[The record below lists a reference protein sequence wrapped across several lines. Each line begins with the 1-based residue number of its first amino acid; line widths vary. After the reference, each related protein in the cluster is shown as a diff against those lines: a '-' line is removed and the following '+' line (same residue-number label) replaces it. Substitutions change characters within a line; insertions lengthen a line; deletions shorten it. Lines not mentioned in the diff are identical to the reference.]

1 MTTSISREVAFQCVR
16 DSKQNAKG
24 TQMSEQRDMSGTLS
38 KNTRKE
44 KPSHSDYTGSILVNG
59 EKFWLNGWIKDGKGG
74 TKFLSPSVRPTEE
87 RAEPKP
93 AAKPAMSGDA
103 IPF

>member
-1 MTTSISREVAFQCVR
+1 MLRLKESPPRKEQHH
-16 DSKQNAKG
+16 
-24 TQMSEQRDMSGTLS
+24 MSEQPDMTGTLS

-44 KPSHSDYTGSILVNG
+44 KPSHADYTGSILVNG
-59 EKFWLNGWIKDGKGG
+59 EKFWLNGWVKEGKEGK
-74 TKFLSPSVRPTEE
+74 KFLSLSVRPAVE

-93 AAKPAMSGDA
+93 AGKPATADDA